1 MGNYNFLTIERDEAV
16 AIIKMN
22 RPPTNPI
29 NRDFVGE
36 IDGAFEELKN
46 DENVKVIIITSAIE
60 KFFVAGADIKMIANM
75 TEKDAD
81 EVTAFFQESFQKIN
95 ELEKIVIAAIN
106 GFALGGG
113 CELALACDY
122 RFMAKG
128 EHKIGLPEVTLGI
141 IPGAGGIQRLGRLL
155 GPKALDFLI
164 NKTMLGPEEALNIGL
179 VDALYEP
186 QDLMAETIKFA
197 KKLSKGATKAMGI
210 IKRCLNKGF
219 DLTIRDGLKLDK
231 DGFVEVFKT
240 ADAKEGLNAFIEKR
254 KPAFTGR

>member
-1 MGNYNFLTIERDEAV
+1 MGNYSFLMIEKDEAV

-36 IDGAFEELKN
+36 IAGAMEELKD
-46 DENVKVIIITSAIE
+46 DESIKVIVITSAIE

-75 TEKDAD
+75 TEMEAD
-81 EVTAFFQESFQKIN
+81 EITAFFQESFQKIN
-95 ELEKIVIAAIN
+95 EMEKIVIAAIN

-128 EHKIGLPEVTLGI
+128 EHKIGLPEITLGI

-155 GPKALDFLI
+155 GPKALDLLI
-164 NKTMLGPEEALNIGL
+164 NRTMLSAEEALNIGL
-179 VDALYEP
+179 VDAAFEP
-186 QDLMAETIKFA
+186 QDLLPETIKFA
-197 KKLSKGATKAMGI
+197 KKLSKGATRAMGI
-210 IKRCLNKGF
+210 IKRCLYKGF
-219 DLTIRDGLKLDK
+219 DLNIKDGLNLDK

-254 KPAFTGR
+254 KPSFKGM

>member
-1 MGNYNFLTIERDEAV
+1 MGYNFLTIERDETV
-16 AIIKMN
+16 GIIKMN

-36 IDGAFEELKN
+36 LANAFDELEK
-46 DENVKVIIITSAIE
+46 DESTKVIVITSALE
-60 KFFVAGADIKMIANM
+60 RFFVAGADIKMIANM

-95 ELEKIVIAAIN
+95 EMEKIVIAAIN

-128 EHKIGLPEVTLGI
+128 DHKIGLPEATLGI

-155 GPKALDFLI
+155 GLRAIDLLI
-164 NKTMLGPEEALNIGL
+164 NRTMISPEEALNIGL
-179 VDALYEP
+179 VDAIFEQ
-186 QDLMAETIKFA
+186 QDLMPETLKFA
-197 KKLSKGATKAMGI
+197 KKLAKGATKAMGI
-210 IKRCLNKGF
+210 IKRCLNKGL
-219 DLTIRDGLKLDK
+219 DLPIREALKLDK

-240 ADAKEGLNAFIEKR
+240 EDAKEGLNAFIEKR
-254 KPAFTGR
+254 KANFKGK